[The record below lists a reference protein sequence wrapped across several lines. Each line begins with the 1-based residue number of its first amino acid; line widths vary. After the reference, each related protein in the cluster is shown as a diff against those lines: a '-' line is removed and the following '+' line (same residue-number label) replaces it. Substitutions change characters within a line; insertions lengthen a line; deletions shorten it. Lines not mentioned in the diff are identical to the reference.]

1 MHIHVLG
8 AAAGG
13 GFPQW
18 NCNCPNCDGLRKGT
32 INATKRTQSSI
43 CVSSNGVDWVLFNAS
58 PDVLQQIQ
66 DFAPLQPGRN
76 IRDSGIQAIVLIDA
90 QIDHTTGLYML
101 REGKVKREI
110 YCTDMVYE
118 DLTSGNQVLNILS
131 HYCGVNRHVVPI
143 DGTDLSKSSSF
154 TIPNVPN
161 LKFTAVA
168 LKSAAPPYSPHRND
182 PKAGDTIGVLIEE
195 ISTGKKCWY
204 SPGLGEIEPHLP
216 QFMTQADCIMVD
228 GTFWTDTEMIDMGL
242 MTKTARSIGH
252 NPQSGKGGM
261 IEKLDE
267 FGPKEG
273 QAVRKVLIH
282 INNTNP
288 ILREDSAERAT
299 LSQHG
304 IEVAYDGM
312 DIIL

>member
-8 AAAGG
+8 AGAGG

-18 NCNCPNCDGLRKGT
+18 NCNCHNCDGLRKGT
-32 INATKRTQSSI
+32 IKATKRTQSSI
-43 CVSSNGVDWVLFNAS
+43 CVSADGVNWVLFNAS

-66 DFAPLQPGRN
+66 DFPALQPGRA
-76 IRDSGIQAIVLIDA
+76 IRDTGIQAIVLIDA

-101 REGKVKREI
+101 REDTVKREI
-110 YCTDMVYE
+110 YCTDMVYG
-118 DLTSGNQVLNILS
+118 DLTSGNQILNILG
-131 HYCGVNRHVVPI
+131 HYCGINHHSVPI
-143 DGTDLSKSSSF
+143 DGKTSF
-154 TIPNVPN
+154 TVPNVPS

-182 PKAGDTIGVLIEE
+182 PHPGDTIGVLIEDT
-195 ISTGKKCWY
+195 SNGRKCFY
-204 SPGLGEIEPHLP
+204 APGLAEIEPHLP
-216 QFMTQADCIMVD
+216 PLMNQADCIMVD

-252 NPQSGKGGM
+252 NPQSGPGGM

-267 FGPKEG
+267 FN
-273 QAVRKVLIH
+273 ASRKVLIH

-288 ILREDSAERAT
+288 ILREDSAERAELT
-299 LSQHG
+299 RHS

>member
-8 AAAGG
+8 AGAGG

-18 NCNCPNCDGLRKGT
+18 NCNCQNCDGLRKGT
-32 INATKRTQSSI
+32 IKATKRTQSSI
-43 CVSSNGVDWVLFNAS
+43 CVSADGINWVLFNAS

-66 DFAPLQPGRN
+66 SFAPLQPGRS
-76 IRDSGIQAIVLIDA
+76 IRDSGIVGIVLIDA
-90 QIDHTTGLYML
+90 QIDHTTGLLML
-101 REGKVKREI
+101 REGQVKREI
-110 YCTDMVYE
+110 YCTDMVYQ
-118 DLTSGNQVLNILS
+118 DLTTGNPLLSILG
-131 HYCGVNRHVVPI
+131 HYCGVNHHQVPT
-143 DGTDLSKSSSF
+143 DGKTSF
-154 TIPNVPN
+154 EVKGAPN

-182 PKAGDTIGVLIEE
+182 PHPGDTIGVLIEDK
-195 ISTGKKCWY
+195 TNGKKCWY

-216 QFMTQADCIMVD
+216 PLMKQADCIMVD
-228 GTFWTDTEMIDMGL
+228 GTFWTDTKMINMRL

-252 NPQSGKGGM
+252 NPQSGPGGM

-267 FGPKEG
+267 FN
-273 QAVRKVLIH
+273 ASRKVLIH

-288 ILREDSAERAT
+288 ILREDSAERAE
-299 LSQHG
+299 LKRHG